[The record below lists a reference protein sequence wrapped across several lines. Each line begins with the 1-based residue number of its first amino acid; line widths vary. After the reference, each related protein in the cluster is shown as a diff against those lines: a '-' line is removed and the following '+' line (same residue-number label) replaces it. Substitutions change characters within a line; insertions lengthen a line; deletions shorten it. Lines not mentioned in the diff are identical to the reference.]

1 MSTSKLS
8 SSLSLSLAARALA
21 LLSVVARALI
31 EGLRGIGNRGDVR
44 RLLEMDDRA
53 LKDIGL
59 TRGDVLGALAQP
71 LSKDPSKILLV
82 RSVANRARTRALDVA
97 VRRNQSRLAP
107 T

>member
-1 MSTSKLS
+1 MSTSSKLS
-8 SSLSLSLAARALA
+8 PFYLGYATRALA
-21 LLSVVARALI
+21 LLSLI
-31 EGLRGIGNRGDVR
+31 VRMLAEGIRMVGHRGDVR
-44 RLLEMDDRA
+44 RLLEMDDRG

-59 TRGDVLGALAQP
+59 TRNDVLGALAQP

-97 VRRNQSRLAP
+97 VRRHQSRLAP